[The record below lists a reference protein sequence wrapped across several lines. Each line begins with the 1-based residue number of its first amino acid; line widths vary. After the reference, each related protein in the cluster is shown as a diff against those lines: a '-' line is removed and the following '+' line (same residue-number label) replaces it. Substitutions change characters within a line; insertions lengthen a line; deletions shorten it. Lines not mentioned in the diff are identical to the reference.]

1 MQLNYRPQYEEK
13 PIRNIEIEHF
23 HVRKA
28 AYPYYLKCAENIRLK
43 DTSVN
48 GRNLPEYPEK
58 HKKRVT
64 LDIY

>member
-1 MQLNYRPQYEEK
+1 MDGYEEK

-64 LDIY
+64 LNIY